1 MNIQSHQLKIS
12 IFAIIDRI
20 MVQILNP
27 IYDTSFKYLMSDEKV
42 ARILLSALLKR
53 NVTSLALA
61 SQEYVDTIKGRKT
74 GRDYTVYRLD
84 FKATVETDVRDAAG
98 NVVGKGEETVLI
110 EVQKVW
116 LQTELMR
123 FRKYL
128 GGQYSDPNNVKG
140 DGKTPRHIVAIYIL
154 GHDIPNMTEAISYG
168 YGSRLVNYD
177 GHPVEMVGKSDF
189 VESLTHDIVIVQVPR
204 LPSKPGNA
212 AERLLDIF
220 DQRNQKSDDPCVLNL
235 PDDLSEMS
243 VEKKAVVSKLREGLL
258 DDEMR
263 RKMSVEDE
271 ILWEFDYRDKLIEE
285 KEAEAARYKAEA
297 EKSKVEV
304 ERSRAEAEKS
314 KAEAEKNKES
324 VRLAVLE
331 FKKLGLSAE
340 QIAPVVKLGVEDVKE
355 MME

>member
-1 MNIQSHQLKIS
+1 
-12 IFAIIDRI
+12 
-20 MVQILNP
+20 
-27 IYDTSFKYLMSDEKV
+27 
-42 ARILLSALLKR
+42 
-53 NVTSLALA
+53 
-61 SQEYVDTIKGRKT
+61 
-74 GRDYTVYRLD
+74 
-84 FKATVETDVRDAAG
+84 
-98 NVVGKGEETVLI
+98 
-110 EVQKVW
+110 
-116 LQTELMR
+116 
-123 FRKYL
+123 
-128 GGQYSDPNNVKG
+128 
-140 DGKTPRHIVAIYIL
+140 
-154 GHDIPNMTEAISYG
+154 MTEAIAYG

-297 EKSKVEV
+297 EK
-304 ERSRAEAEKS
+304 
-314 KAEAEKNKES
+314 NKET